1 MRFTIFLFTIKYRRT
16 NFANQYSNHNSLTV
30 TVSVEQMPQV
40 ASISSAPETLLRYEF
55 ATPRERATWVY
66 GLLREILDVPIAH
79 RTERL
84 AQITATIDAHPYRQQ
99 IRDAFRDFW
108 SHHSYVRVISEAG
121 LPDEVFLLRELY
133 VRAAKRFIPEDEV
146 KGDLYILIDSLDLRE
161 RDAAWLASLP
171 DDLVAWWSEIF
182 RLSLASMLAS
192 CKILALRAANV
203 ALSRDMLILGSD
215 DDITK
220 SSFFHLPSVVEH
232 VVLYPEDFAQWERR
246 RDACGA
252 QLREI
257 NERLEKEGTSAGL
270 VFRLRLLRSLLWR
283 IDQVLSLRKPDAD
296 GRKFA
301 ALLIHGFASQRRI
314 GKVVSTTFRRLARS
328 LVEKTG
334 RVGTHYIAENARRW
348 RTMGAGSI
356 VAGIITCFT
365 ALCKYSISAH
375 VQAPFLVALGH
386 SLNYAFSFLLM
397 QAGGFL
403 LSSKMPAATAATL
416 VDAME
421 DPAKDHMAS
430 LRAISQTQVIVTI
443 GNLIGAIPGSMLIDR
458 LWREIT
464 GHPFLT
470 QAEAV
475 HGVHMV
481 IPHQSPTIAFA
492 IVTGI
497 LLWIASLATGWTA
510 NYIAVTRMESAIA
523 HSLRLR
529 SRLGLKRTARLA
541 EWVKHQAPGSAGY
554 IVLGFLL
561 GTVPILVS
569 LFGIP
574 LEVRHVTLSAASL
587 GYALDAMLLYGALNH
602 TEAVY
607 SLLGIL
613 CVGVLNIST
622 SFVLSF
628 LLAVRA
634 RDVGKEKA
642 RTFLKEVG
650 REFVTNPGS
659 FVLPKS

>member
-1 MRFTIFLFTIKYRRT
+1 
-16 NFANQYSNHNSLTV
+16 
-30 TVSVEQMPQV
+30 MPQV
-40 ASISSAPETLLRYEF
+40 ASISSAPEILLQYEF

-66 GLLREILDVPIAH
+66 GLLREILDVPIAR

-84 AQITATIDAHPYRQQ
+84 AQITASIEAHPYRQQ
-99 IRDAFRDFW
+99 IRGSFRDFW

-133 VRAAKRFIPEDEV
+133 VRAAKHFIPEDEV
-146 KGDLYILIDSLDLRE
+146 KGDLYVLLDSLGLRE
-161 RDAAWLASLP
+161 RDAAWLASVP
-171 DDLVAWWSEIF
+171 DDLVAWWSDIF

-203 ALSRDMLILGSD
+203 ALSRDLLILGSD

-220 SSFFHLPSVVEH
+220 SSFFHLPSLVEH
-232 VVLYPEDFAQWERR
+232 VVLHPEDFSLWERQ

-252 QLREI
+252 QLREF

-283 IDQVLSLRKPDAD
+283 IDQVLALRKPGAD

-314 GKVVSTTFRRLARS
+314 GKVISITFRRLARS

-334 RVGTHYIAENARRW
+334 RVGTHYIAENASHWRR
-348 RTMGAGSI
+348 MGAGAI
-356 VAGIITCFT
+356 MAGVITCFT
-365 ALCKYSISAH
+365 ALVKYTISARIVH
-375 VQAPFLVALGH
+375 APFLVALGH
-386 SLNYAFSFLLM
+386 SLNYAVSFLLM

-443 GNLIGAIPGSMLIDR
+443 GNLLGAIPGSMLIDR
-458 LWREIT
+458 LWHMVT

-470 QAEAV
+470 QAEAL

-481 IPHQSPTIAFA
+481 IPHQSPTIAYA
-492 IVTGI
+492 IVTGV

-529 SRLGLKRTARLA
+529 NRLGLKRTARLA
-541 EWVKHQAPGSAGY
+541 DWVKHQAPGSVGY

-574 LEVRHVTLSAASL
+574 LEVRHVTLQAAGL
-587 GYALDAMLLYGALNH
+587 GYALDGLLFYGGVDRR
-602 TEAVY
+602 EVVY

-613 CVGVLNIST
+613 CIGVLNIFT
-622 SFVLSF
+622 SFALSF
-628 LLAVRA
+628 LLALRA

>member
-1 MRFTIFLFTIKYRRT
+1 MK
-16 NFANQYSNHNSLTV
+16 A
-30 TVSVEQMPQV
+30 V
-40 ASISSAPETLLRYEF
+40 AAISSSIEFPLRFEF

-66 GLLREILDVPIAH
+66 GLLREILDVPTSR

-84 AQITATIDAHPYRQQ
+84 SQITAAIDAHPHRDE
-99 IRDAFRDFW
+99 IRAAFRDFW

-121 LPDEVFLLRELY
+121 LPDESFLLRELF
-133 VRAAKRFIPEDEV
+133 VRSAKHFIPEDEV
-146 KGDLYILIDSLDLRE
+146 KGDLYVLLDSLGLRE
-161 RDAAWLASLP
+161 RDAAWIASLP
-171 DDLVAWWSEIF
+171 DDLVAWWSDIF
-182 RLSLASMLAS
+182 RLSLPSMLAS

-203 ALSRDMLILGSD
+203 ALSRDMLILATD

-220 SSFFHLPSVVEH
+220 SSFFHLPSLVEH
-232 VVLYPEDFAQWERR
+232 VVLHPEDFSLWERQ
-246 RDACGA
+246 RDACNA
-252 QLREI
+252 QLRAF
-257 NERLEKEGTSAGL
+257 NDRLEKEGTSAGL
-270 VFRLRLLRSLLWR
+270 VFRLRLLRSFLWR
-283 IDQVLSLRKPDAD
+283 IDQVLTLRKPAAD

-301 ALLIHGFASQRRI
+301 ALLIAGFASQRRI
-314 GKVVSTTFRRLARS
+314 AKVASTTFRRLARS

-334 RVGTHYIAENARRW
+334 RVGVHYIAENARRW
-348 RTMGAGSI
+348 RVMGAGAI
-356 VAGIITCFT
+356 MAGVITCFT
-365 ALCKYSISAH
+365 ALVKYTISARIVH
-375 VQAPFLVALGH
+375 APFLVALGH
-386 SLNYAFSFLLM
+386 SLNYAISFLLM

-443 GNLIGAIPGSMLIDR
+443 GNLLGAIPVSMFIDR
-458 LWREIT
+458 LWYRVA

-470 QAEAV
+470 QAEAA

-481 IPHQSPTIAFA
+481 IPQQSPTIAYA
-492 IVTGI
+492 IVTGA

-510 NYIAVTRMESAIA
+510 NYIAVTKLDNAIS

-529 SRLGLKRTARLA
+529 ERLGLKRTARLA
-541 EWVKHQAPGSAGY
+541 DWVKHHAPGSMGY

-574 LEVRHVTLSAASL
+574 LEVRHVTLQAASL
-587 GYALDAMLLYGALNH
+587 GYALDGQMLYGALDH
-602 TEAVY
+602 REAIY

-613 CVGVLNIST
+613 CIGALNIST
-622 SFVLSF
+622 SFALSF

-634 RDVGKEKA
+634 RDVGEEKA

-650 REFVTNPGS
+650 RELVTNPTS
-659 FVLPKS
+659 FVLPTQPKP